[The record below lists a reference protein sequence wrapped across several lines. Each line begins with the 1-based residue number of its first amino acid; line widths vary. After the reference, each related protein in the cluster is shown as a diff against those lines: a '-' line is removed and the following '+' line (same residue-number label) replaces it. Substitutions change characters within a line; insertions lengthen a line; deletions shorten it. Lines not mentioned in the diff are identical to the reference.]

1 MLKKIVHIK
10 SWIWHVKLDAA
21 IDSVPTSS
29 TIKRDISSHKNA
41 RPLRRA
47 LFACKIRADMA
58 TVWAELQKYTIRP
71 QGKFSSASGGELD
84 I

>member
-1 MLKKIVHIK
+1 
-10 SWIWHVKLDAA
+10 
-21 IDSVPTSS
+21 
-29 TIKRDISSHKNA
+29 
-41 RPLRRA
+41 
-47 LFACKIRADMA
+47 MA